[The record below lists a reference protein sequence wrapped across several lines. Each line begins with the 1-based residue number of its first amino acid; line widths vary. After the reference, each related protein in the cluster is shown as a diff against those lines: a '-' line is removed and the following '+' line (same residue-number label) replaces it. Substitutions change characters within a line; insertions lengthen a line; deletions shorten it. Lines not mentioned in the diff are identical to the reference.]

1 MSKQIYLDNAAT
13 TQMSD
18 AVKQAMEPYLQEN
31 YGNAS
36 TAYSIGEDAR
46 RELEKSREV
55 IAATLHAKTSEIY
68 FTSGGSESDNWAVKN
83 IAAAC
88 KKKGRHIITT
98 NIEHH
103 AILNSCEYLE
113 KLGYDVTY
121 LEVDGDGL
129 ISPEQVMD
137 AIRPD
142 TTLISVMFA
151 NNEVGTIEP
160 IYQIGKIA
168 REKQILFHTDAVQ
181 AYAQIPLSV
190 NYYPVDL
197 LSASAHKFHGPKGVG
212 FLYIRDG
219 IDIPSFIH
227 GGSQERGKRAGTEN
241 VAGIV
246 GMAKAAEIAYGN
258 MRKRVQKEIMLRNYL
273 IERVMHEIP
282 DAKLNGHRSVR
293 LPGNVNFSFKG
304 LEGASLLILLDE
316 DGICASGGSACNTGE
331 ERISYDAFSCLPAT
345 EGRDGRLDPQSGGG
359 AASGRR
365 GAGAYAVHLLP
376 VEHSLYDAPQGG
388 RVGAGALLPVHVL
401 SDPASGERLH
411 GVCGEGA
418 EPGTRGLRSGDG
430 GLCLRLRVQAGR
442 HGIGSFTTD

>member
-227 GGSQERGKRAGTEN
+227 GGSQERGKRAGHGYTKN
-241 VAGIV
+241 QRPSV
-246 GMAKAAEIAYGN
+246 
-258 MRKRVQKEIMLRNYL
+258 
-273 IERVMHEIP
+273 HEI
-282 DAKLNGHRSVR
+282 
-293 LPGNVNFSFKG
+293 
-304 LEGASLLILLDE
+304 
-316 DGICASGGSACNTGE
+316 
-331 ERISYDAFSCLPAT
+331 Y
-345 EGRDGRLDPQSGGG
+345 
-359 AASGRR
+359 
-365 GAGAYAVHLLP
+365 VHLRSADRPDNNLRKVVSGHTP
-376 VEHSLYDAPQGG
+376 AQHLYGIKSVFRAQFFQ
-388 RVGAGALLPVHVL
+388 
-401 SDPASGERLH
+401 SDKLA
-411 GVCGEGA
+411 
-418 EPGTRGLRSGDG
+418 RSF
-430 GLCLRLRVQAGR
+430 RLRYWQTSQKSTLYPVL
-442 HGIGSFTTD
+442 

>member
-1 MSKQIYLDNAAT
+1 MSAYLDNSAT
-13 TQMSD
+13 TKPCEECVS
-18 AVKQAMEPYLQEN
+18 AVVNMLTDN
-31 YGNAS
+31 FGNAS
-36 TAYSIGEDAR
+36 SLHDLGIKAMKEIILAR
-46 RELEKSREV
+46 GAVADSLGVDKD
-55 IAATLHAKTSEIY
+55 EII
-68 FTSGGSESDNWAVKN
+68 FTSGATEANNMVLFGSAR
-83 IAAAC
+83 A
-88 KKKGRHIITT
+88 KGRLGKRIVTT
-98 NIEHH
+98 AIEHESVLQS
-103 AILNSCEYLE
+103 AQQLEKQGFEVIYLE
-113 KLGYDVTY
+113 PDSRGNITEKQLF
-121 LEVDGDGL
+121 
-129 ISPEQVMD
+129 D
-137 AIRPD
+137 AVNKD
-142 TTLISVMFA
+142 TILVSMMYI

-282 DAKLNGHRSVR
+282 DAKLNGHRSIR

-331 ERISYDAFSCLPAT
+331 ERISYVIKALGVP
-345 EGRDGRLDPQSGGG
+345 EE
-359 AASGRR
+359 
-365 GAGAYAVHLLP
+365 YA
-376 VEHSLYDAPQGG
+376 
-388 RVGAGALLPVHVL
+388 
-401 SDPASGERLH
+401 
-411 GVCGEGA
+411 
-418 EPGTRGLRSGDG
+418 PGTIRITLCGDTTRADVDAALVSLKRNIAVLRG
-430 GLCLRLRVQAGR
+430 
-442 HGIGSFTTD
+442 